1 MTFKKTAARAVATS
15 LLGMAGLGLGAGLA
29 HADPFSP
36 MPPPIPSPGVPT
48 PGVPDLGA
56 NAGMPG
62 NPLPAGHGYL
72 PPPGHGGPMPQDR
85 VPYTAVPAWVTVP
98 AVPPMGTPPAPPAPD
113 WAVGLP
119 VVWNPDL
126 STWGV
131 WDAQGS
137 AFVRL

>member
-1 MTFKKTAARAVATS
+1 MWCAGVVESPAAVSRAAGRFRHHEHTQGVPRMTFKKTAARAVATS
-15 LLGMAGLGLGAGLA
+15 LVGMAGLGLGAGLA

-62 NPLPAGHGYL
+62 NPIPAGHGYL

-85 VPYTAVPAWVTVP
+85 VPYTAVPAWVT
-98 AVPPMGTPPAPPAPD
+98 
-113 WAVGLP
+113 
-119 VVWNPDL
+119 
-126 STWGV
+126 
-131 WDAQGS
+131 
-137 AFVRL
+137 